1 MLSQLI
7 SEVLAPPASRHCDSK
22 SFRSL
27 VLCLH
32 LVAVT
37 PRLLRSVGWN
47 RSTRCCQS
55 PVSLCFS
62 LGNVFCL
69 FLPSHHLHTWQVLI
83 ALVRMIA
90 SPSHLPPS
98 LPPAPILLFIQGKS
112 RLSHRTPHPASPCA
126 PSLISFKYYFYREHF
141 RAQKSSASSVW
152 LVRYPVTLSHPAI

>member
-1 MLSQLI
+1 M
-7 SEVLAPPASRHCDSK
+7 P
-22 SFRSL
+22 SF
-27 VLCLH
+27 
-32 LVAVT
+32 VAVT

-152 LVRYPVTLSHPAI
+152 LLRYPVTSSHPAI